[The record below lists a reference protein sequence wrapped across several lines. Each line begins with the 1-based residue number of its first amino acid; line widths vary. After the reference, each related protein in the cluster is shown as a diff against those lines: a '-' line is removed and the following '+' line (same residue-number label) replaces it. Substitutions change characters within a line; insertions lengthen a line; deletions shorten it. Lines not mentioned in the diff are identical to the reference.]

1 MNEEALLVDL
11 DDDQKRAVTCAPT
24 ATIVHAGAGSGKTR
38 VLTHRIA
45 WRIAHGDVDPARVLA
60 ITFTREAAA
69 EMRRRLRSLGVMR
82 HDRPGDTNQPTIG
95 TFHAV
100 ALALLRR
107 RASDTSSLVPTVV
120 GNRASMLNQAIGE
133 QSLGR
138 NAQVLLG
145 EIDWA
150 HARMVSPD
158 RYVREVQRVGRSVS
172 VDAQRI
178 ALAYGA
184 YEQLKA
190 KRGLADLDDLVSLA
204 TRALHDR
211 PDFAAA
217 TRFRFRHLFVDEAQ
231 DMNPLQYSFFEALRG
246 DSEDVFIVG
255 DPLQS
260 IYGWNGA
267 DPALFGSLPDAL
279 PRPTVLALP
288 SNYRCTPQVLEVAT
302 HVVSDAREAAPPA
315 RDTTARGERLDTAL
329 YSRRTSGLPVQY
341 IEVDDDIDEAIL
353 ARHAVEQHLRSGAE
367 PSIAVLART
376 HTLLEGVKSTLTNA
390 GIPVASRRAST
401 MRSNAI
407 DEVAECRTRHDLT
420 VWAADVIVESTD
432 EDERIVAEQVQA
444 YLRSST
450 QGVAD
455 GRSAAAYLRASQ
467 STPERYGVELL
478 TFHAAKGREFSVV
491 IIIGAEHGFM
501 PHASAK
507 SDEQLREEARLAY
520 VACTRA
526 ADRLIITRARKRN
539 RRNTTVSPY
548 FASLPA
554 SVRQQS
560 QGLADAAPAT
570 LPRLSTPSDP
580 GVAADIDLRRRLRV
594 VRDVIARTNFTLPE
608 AVLSD
613 AELSR
618 IVADKPRNMEDL
630 SRILGPLTASRLGAA
645 ILREVGASA

>member
-45 WRIAHGDVDPARVLA
+45 WRIAHGDIDPARVLA

-95 TFHAV
+95 TFHAI

-107 RASDTSSLVPTVV
+107 RASDTSAVVPTVV
-120 GNRASMLNQAIGE
+120 GNRSSLLNQALGE

-138 NAQVLLG
+138 NAQVVLG

-190 KRGLADLDDLVSLA
+190 KRGLADLDELIALA

-246 DSEDVFIVG
+246 NSGDVFIVG

-267 DPALFGSLPDAL
+267 DPALFRSLPDAL
-279 PRPTVLALP
+279 PRPTVLTLP

-302 HVVSDAREAAPPA
+302 H
-315 RDTTARGERLDTAL
+315 
-329 YSRRTSGLPVQY
+329 
-341 IEVDDDIDEAIL
+341 
-353 ARHAVEQHLRSGAE
+353 
-367 PSIAVLART
+367 
-376 HTLLEGVKSTLTNA
+376 
-390 GIPVASRRAST
+390 
-401 MRSNAI
+401 
-407 DEVAECRTRHDLT
+407 
-420 VWAADVIVESTD
+420 
-432 EDERIVAEQVQA
+432 
-444 YLRSST
+444 
-450 QGVAD
+450 
-455 GRSAAAYLRASQ
+455 
-467 STPERYGVELL
+467 
-478 TFHAAKGREFSVV
+478 
-491 IIIGAEHGFM
+491 
-501 PHASAK
+501 
-507 SDEQLREEARLAY
+507 
-520 VACTRA
+520 
-526 ADRLIITRARKRN
+526 
-539 RRNTTVSPY
+539 
-548 FASLPA
+548 
-554 SVRQQS
+554 
-560 QGLADAAPAT
+560 
-570 LPRLSTPSDP
+570 
-580 GVAADIDLRRRLRV
+580 
-594 VRDVIARTNFTLPE
+594 
-608 AVLSD
+608 
-613 AELSR
+613 
-618 IVADKPRNMEDL
+618 
-630 SRILGPLTASRLGAA
+630 
-645 ILREVGASA
+645 